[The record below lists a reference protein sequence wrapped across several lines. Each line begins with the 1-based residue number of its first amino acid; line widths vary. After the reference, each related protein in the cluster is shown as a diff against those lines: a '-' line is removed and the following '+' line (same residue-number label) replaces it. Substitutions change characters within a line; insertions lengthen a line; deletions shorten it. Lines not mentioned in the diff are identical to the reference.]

1 MAGLLDVMLKMML
14 MVSCTMMYCAGA
26 HGAVPMRLL
35 FSWRR
40 LRMSR
45 DTLVD
50 EVRKQRA
57 EILKSYDWDFERMS
71 RDVMKRQ
78 WQSGHRVVSRAHEPL
93 RHDAGQAAADR
104 RSA

>member
-1 MAGLLDVMLKMML
+1 MSEQFTLYIETTIPSFLTARPSGNLVVAGKQE
-14 MVSCTMMYCAGA
+14 T
-26 HGAVPMRLL
+26 
-35 FSWRR
+35 FWRR
-40 LRMSR
+40 RRMSR
-45 DTLVD
+45 DPLVD

-78 WQSGHRVVSRAHEPL
+78 WQSGHRVVSRTQEPL
-93 RHDAGQAAADR
+93 RCDAGKTAADR

>member
-1 MAGLLDVMLKMML
+1 
-14 MVSCTMMYCAGA
+14 
-26 HGAVPMRLL
+26 
-35 FSWRR
+35 
-40 LRMSR
+40 MSR
-45 DTLVD
+45 DPLVD

-78 WQSGHRVVSRAHEPL
+78 WQSGHRVVSRAQELL
-93 RHDAGQAAADR
+93 RHEVGKAAADR

>member
-1 MAGLLDVMLKMML
+1 
-14 MVSCTMMYCAGA
+14 
-26 HGAVPMRLL
+26 
-35 FSWRR
+35 
-40 LRMSR
+40 MSR
-45 DTLVD
+45 DPLVD

-78 WQSGHRVVSRAHEPL
+78 WQSGHRVVSSIQEPL
-93 RHDAGQAAADR
+93 PQAAGKAAADR